1 MKNLKFIPT
10 ILSVAAVAFISFIA
24 RADGTKLTKA
34 DLTDAT
40 NIVYASYGKDKY
52 DAVVKKV
59 VTRLGPAQK
68 QAPKML
74 SWFGKDGDKCVQRW
88 ITPADKGFAAVGQ
101 RLGRAAW
108 VRHRCSPRGVGR
120 RCI

>member
-1 MKNLKFIPT
+1 MKALKLCAALLTLAT
-10 ILSVAAVAFISFIA
+10 IATTAG
-24 RADGTKLTKA
+24 ADATKLMKA

-68 QAPKML
+68 TQPHML
-74 SWFGKDGDKCVQRW
+74 SWFAKDSDKCIQFWV
-88 ITPADKGFAAVGQ
+88 TSADKGFAASG
-101 RLGRAAW
+101 LSSDTDDAKNG
-108 VRHRCSPRGVGR
+108 CK
-120 RCI
+120 

>member
-1 MKNLKFIPT
+1 MRTP
-10 ILSVAAVAFISFIA
+10 ILVTALLLLATPAY
-24 RADGTKLTKA
+24 ADGTKLTKA

-88 ITPADKGFAAVGQ
+88 ITPADKGFAATGMSSDTDDAKS
-101 RLGRAAW
+101 G
-108 VRHRCSPRGVGR
+108 CN
-120 RCI
+120 

>member
-1 MKNLKFIPT
+1 MKPT
-10 ILSVAAVAFISFIA
+10 LAILAVAIAFVTSA

-59 VTRLGPAQK
+59 VGRLGPAQTQK
-68 QAPKML
+68 ASMV
-74 SWFGKDGDKCVQRW
+74 SWFAKDGDKCVQFW
-88 ITPADKGFAAVGQ
+88 VTTADKGFAATGMSSDTEDAKN
-101 RLGRAAW
+101 G
-108 VRHRCSPRGVGR
+108 CK
-120 RCI
+120 